1 MFEQNSPRVPHL
13 YDVSVNDPDSELVD
27 RTGFDEKSLGQISR
41 IMSSLGA
48 LRDVEE
54 RLSEASRAYMRLGR
68 NDMRALHFLIV
79 TTNTGAAV
87 TPGALAAHLQI
98 STASITKMLDRLE
111 RGGHITR
118 SIHPHD
124 RRAHSIAITPGT
136 REVAMRTVGR
146 KQAQRFHAA
155 ARLNSDEREVVER
168 FLLDMVNE
176 LDIAHEQWANDT

>member
-1 MFEQNSPRVPHL
+1 MFEQNSSRVLHL
-13 YDVSVNDPDSELVD
+13 YDVRVNDPDSELVD

-79 TTNTGAAV
+79 TTNTGAVV

-98 STASITKMLDRLE
+98 STASIT
-111 RGGHITR
+111 
-118 SIHPHD
+118 
-124 RRAHSIAITPGT
+124 
-136 REVAMRTVGR
+136 
-146 KQAQRFHAA
+146 
-155 ARLNSDEREVVER
+155 
-168 FLLDMVNE
+168 
-176 LDIAHEQWANDT
+176 